1 MIFRKR
7 IDFIIFLVLCF
18 FITKPSKGDLTKE
31 VDNQLGEMG
40 DIGVL
45 PEQKKKRL
53 MNFIIG
59 DKDRNPFVVPK
70 KETAVVQGVNS
81 HSEETKIR
89 TILESLKVNGIS
101 KGKDGYKVQLGG
113 IILSQG
119 RVLPRIMDGQSDDLI
134 VKEISSKKIEIVWAG
149 DEEADKPRVMSISF
163 DLEPRV
169 GVVLPVDPKPKSENS
184 KLVYTDKKER
194 VVYDDN

>member
-1 MIFRKR
+1 MS
-7 IDFIIFLVLCF
+7 L

-70 KETAVVQGVNS
+70 KEAAVVQGVNS